1 MEYRK
6 KSPYPHFRPE
16 TCTPFLISLKYLYI
30 FLSEVVVLSVMY
42 LSFYVGEDCFML
54 PWLIHLNYIAFRDI
68 NAPAGG
74 HPVLD
79 AIMIFCANSL
89 IFFFPVVM
97 LPLWGIPLA
106 WRKRSLPSEDIVNYR
121 ERRAVV
127 LWIGVACI
135 FAYGLNLLIEQF
147 VFEPRPFVSHKV
159 HLLVSH
165 PADGSFPSDHSAWA
179 FAVVGMILLDMLL
192 VFFARWR
199 ERHGQ
204 GFWQQAEK
212 KFFLTTGLLF
222 VVALVFACAI
232 GVARVFVGVHYPGD
246 IIGGA
251 IDGLFAASVVT
262 WLRQRLDWITGAFLR
277 LAMVLR
283 LA

>member
-1 MEYRK
+1 M
-6 KSPYPHFRPE
+6 
-16 TCTPFLISLKYLYI
+16 
-30 FLSEVVVLSVMY
+30 LS
-42 LSFYVGEDCFML
+42 
-54 PWLIHLNYIAFRDI
+54 WLMQINYSAFREI

-79 AIMIFCANSL
+79 SIMIFCASSL

-97 LPLWGIPLA
+97 LLLWGIPFA
-106 WRKRSLPSEDIVNYR
+106 WTKRQHSSEDVVNYR

-135 FAYGLNLLIEQF
+135 LAYGLNLLIEQF

-179 FAVVGMILLDMLL
+179 FAVVGMILLDMVL
-192 VFFARWR
+192 VYFARRR
-199 ERHGQ
+199 ERREHSLL
-204 GFWQQAEK
+204 QQAEK
-212 KFFLTTGLLF
+212 KFFLTTGALF
-222 VVALVFACAI
+222 VLALLLACSI

-251 IDGLFAASVVT
+251 IDGLFAAVVVT
-262 WLRQRLDWITGAFLR
+262 WLRYRLDWITQAFLR
-277 LAMVLR
+277 LATMLR

>member
-1 MEYRK
+1 M
-6 KSPYPHFRPE
+6 
-16 TCTPFLISLKYLYI
+16 
-30 FLSEVVVLSVMY
+30 LS
-42 LSFYVGEDCFML
+42 
-54 PWLIHLNYIAFRDI
+54 WLLQLNYMAFREI

-89 IFFFPVVM
+89 IFFFPLVM
-97 LPLWGIPLA
+97 LLLWGIPLA
-106 WRKRSLPSEDIVNYR
+106 WRKRSLSSEEADNYR

-127 LWIGVACI
+127 LWIGVACVL
-135 FAYGLNLLIEQF
+135 AYGLNLLIEQF
-147 VFEPRPFVSHKV
+147 VFEPRPFVSHRV

-179 FAVVGMILLDMLL
+179 FAVVGMILLEILL
-192 VFFARWR
+192 VFFARRR

-204 GFWQQAEK
+204 NFWQQVEK
-212 KFFLTTGLLF
+212 KFFLTTGSLF
-222 VVALVFACAI
+222 VLALLLACGI

-262 WLRQRLDWITGAFLR
+262 WLRLRLDWITRAFLR
-277 LAMVLR
+277 LAAILR

>member
-1 MEYRK
+1 M
-6 KSPYPHFRPE
+6 
-16 TCTPFLISLKYLYI
+16 
-30 FLSEVVVLSVMY
+30 LS
-42 LSFYVGEDCFML
+42 
-54 PWLIHLNYIAFRDI
+54 WLLQLNYMTFQEI

-79 AIMIFCANSL
+79 AIMVFCANSL
-89 IFFFPVVM
+89 IFFFPIVM
-97 LPLWGIPLA
+97 LVLWGIPLA
-106 WRKRSLPSEDIVNYR
+106 WRKRSFSPEEAGNYR

-127 LWIGVACI
+127 LWIGVACVL
-135 FAYGLNLLIEQF
+135 AYGLNLLIEQF

-179 FAVVGMILLDMLL
+179 FAVVGMILLDLLL
-192 VFFARWR
+192 VFIARQR
-199 ERHGQ
+199 ERHGYI
-204 GFWQQAEK
+204 FWQKAEK

-222 VVALVFACAI
+222 VLALLLACSI

-251 IDGLFAASVVT
+251 IDGLFSASIVT
-262 WLRQRLDWITGAFLR
+262 WLRHRLDWITQAFLR
-277 LAMVLR
+277 LATMLR